1 MAAVAVAELPAGQ
14 WQFLVQNLLNKVV
27 ANSTEM
33 ERESSL
39 EAIGYICQ
47 DCPPDVLESQSN
59 HILTAIIHGMRKAET
74 SNQVRLAATTAL
86 QNSLEFTRNN
96 FDSPNER
103 NYIMEVVCEA
113 TQSPDTQISVAAL
126 QCLVKIM
133 SLYYQHMQMYMGQA
147 LFPITLEAMRSDNV
161 QVSLQGI
168 EFWSNVCDEEM
179 DLEIEKQE
187 AQETGIP
194 PTRVS
199 QHYARGA
206 LEFLAPVLT
215 DKLTKQEEFDD
226 EDDWNPSKA
235 AGVCLMLLA
244 TCCET
249 DIVPHVFPFIKE
261 NIKSENWR
269 FRDAALMAFGSILGG
284 LDEPTLKPLIEQAM
298 SILVELMYDSNA
310 TVRDTAAWTFGR
322 ICEIIPRIVIA
333 SPYFPKILEAL
344 LRGLKEAPR
353 LAANVCWAL
362 TGLAE
367 AAYDEV
373 ATEDDTPPQTFA
385 LTKYFDF
392 MVECL
397 LETTDRTDGAQA
409 NLRSAAYEALM
420 ELIKNSPLDCYPT
433 VQKTTLVILNRMDQL
448 LHMIMTSG
456 SDLSQINDLQSLLC
470 GTLQSVLRKVNA
482 GDAPKISD
490 PIMNALLTMFNT
502 NSMRSGSVQEDALMA
517 VSVLVELL
525 GDQFLKYMEAF
536 KPFLYMGLKNHQEY
550 QVCCVAVGL
559 TGDICRALK
568 QLMLPYCD
576 EIMTLLV
583 ENLSNG
589 ALHRSVKPQILSV
602 FGDIALSIGTD
613 FQKYLPVVLQML
625 MHASQVQVDQ
635 NDYDMV
641 EYLNELRESVIESYT
656 GIIQGLKG
664 PEAGKPLP
672 QVAVMESQL
681 PQILKFVA
689 AIAEDKNNT
698 EAIIASAV
706 GLIGDL
712 CSAFGPNLLMHLEH
726 PSIQKLMQE
735 GKQSKQQRTKM
746 MAGWAQKEIKKLQK
760 MQKAQQQGGQQG
772 QQQVM
777 MGGQQNNTPMVNIW

>member
-1 MAAVAVAELPAGQ
+1 MQ
-14 WQFLVQNLLNKVV
+14 TLLAKVV
-27 ANSTEM
+27 SNSTEM

-47 DCPPDVLESQSN
+47 DCPPEVLESQSN
-59 HILTAIIHGMRKAET
+59 HILTAIIHGMRKVET

-86 QNSLEFTRNN
+86 QNSLEFTKNN

-113 TQSPDTQISVAAL
+113 TQSPDSQISVAAL

-147 LFPITLEAMRSDNV
+147 LFPITMEAMRSENV

-187 AQETGIP
+187 AQENGIP

-226 EDDWNPSKA
+226 EDDWNPPKA

-249 DIVPHVFPFIKE
+249 DIVPHVFPFIEK
-261 NIKSENWR
+261 NIKAENWR

-298 SILVELMYDSNA
+298 SILVNLMYDSNA

-333 SPYFPKILEAL
+333 SPFFPKILEAL
-344 LRGLKEAPR
+344 LLGLKEAPR

-367 AAYDEV
+367 AAYDE
-373 ATEDDTPPQTFA
+373 AAPDDDTPPQTFA
-385 LTKYFDF
+385 LTQYFGF
-392 MVECL
+392 MVDCL
-397 LETTDRTDGAQA
+397 LETTDRADGAQA

-433 VQKTTLVILNRMDQL
+433 VQKTTMVILGRLDQL
-448 LHMIMTSG
+448 LQVIMSNG
-456 SDLSQINDLQSLLC
+456 GELNQINDLQSLLC
-470 GTLQSVLRKVNA
+470 GTLQSVLRKVNQQ
-482 GDAPKISD
+482 DAPQISD

-525 GDQFLKYMEAF
+525 GDGFLKYMDAF

-568 QLMLPYCD
+568 HLMLPYCD

-641 EYLNELRESVIESYT
+641 EYLNELRESVLESYT

-664 PEAGKPLP
+664 PDAAKPLP
-672 QVAVMESQL
+672 QVSVMESQL
-681 PQILKFVA
+681 SQILKFMATV
-689 AIAEDKNNT
+689 AEDKNNT
-698 EAIIASAV
+698 DAIIASAV

-726 PSIQKLMQE
+726 PSIQKLMTE
-735 GKQSKQQRTKM
+735 GRQSKQQRTKT
-746 MAGWAQKEIKKLQK
+746 MATWAQKEIKKLQK
-760 MQKAQQQGGQQG
+760 MQKAQQQH
-772 QQQVM
+772 QQQQPAM
-777 MGGQQNNTPMVNIW
+777 MGQQNNTPMLNIW